1 MIARPNS
8 QTTSSHPRLVTAK
21 LTGGPIVSSTP
32 VGWSRSPSVAP
43 SPAPASNTP
52 KSTSPLPT
60 NPPGQS
66 SITTT
71 PQPHPG
77 KLVQPQP
84 RIAVVQL
91 NSSNLKDTGSSK
103 PVWGNIKPPAV
114 ASIRAD
120 IQPNDFPTAAEV
132 ANGISVA
139 SSYRSSNFFL
149 TRTPVSSSMRKHI
162 KSEDVKIPAKPPSKQ
177 LKSEEVDTF
186 RGVHLDP
193 NAHHWDEVC

>member
-1 MIARPNS
+1 VP
-8 QTTSSHPRLVTAK
+8 T
-21 LTGGPIVSSTP
+21 
-32 VGWSRSPSVAP
+32 
-43 SPAPASNTP
+43 SNTP

-60 NPPGQS
+60 NPASQS

-77 KLVQPQP
+77 KLIQPQP

-114 ASIRAD
+114 APIRAD
-120 IQPNDFPTAAEV
+120 IQANDFPTAAEV
-132 ANGISVA
+132 ANGISIA
-139 SSYRSSNFFL
+139 FLIQGLRIFL
-149 TRTPVSSSMRKHI
+149 TRTLVSSMRKHI